1 MRDISPAILEAYNCP
16 DPLEKARLAQEL
28 YTDLCNQAY
37 SYAAP
42 IDIGLRPGRPDK
54 PELLAPRFVPR
65 RRITKASTG
74 RIALL
79 HAIAHIEL
87 NAIDLSLDIAVR
99 YADYRLPFDFVWDW
113 MSVAS
118 DEGRHFTLLH
128 HRLNDLGS
136 EYGALP
142 AHDGLWEA
150 AVKTASDL
158 AGRLAIAPLVLE
170 ARGLDVTPQL
180 ITKMREVEDHASA
193 EILEVIMHDEVGHVG
208 TGKRW
213 FDYVCGCER
222 RDPIS
227 SWQSLVRHYFNGALK
242 PPFNVPA
249 RTAAKF
255 SSAFYGP
262 LAAEQAR
269 KDAANQHP

>member
-1 MRDISPAILEAYNCP
+1 MRDISPAILAAYTCP
-16 DPLEKARLAQEL
+16 DPLEKAQLAQKI
-28 YTDLCNQAY
+28 YIDLCAQAY
-37 SYAAP
+37 DHAAP
-42 IDIGLRPGRPDK
+42 IDIGLRPSRPNK
-54 PELLAPRFVPR
+54 PELLAPRFMPR
-65 RRITKASTG
+65 RRITKASAG

-99 YADYRLPFDFVWDW
+99 YADYRLPFDFVRDW

-128 HRLNDLGS
+128 HRLKDLGS
-136 EYGALP
+136 HYGALS

-150 AVKTASDL
+150 AVKTAPDL

-227 SWQSLVRHYFNGALK
+227 SWQSLVKQYFNGALK

-262 LAAEQAR
+262 LATEQA
-269 KDAANQHP
+269 KKEAANRQS